1 MFGDREA
8 VFFGDLPLAALDG
21 CIVKFL
27 NAAAARADYVVV
39 VVAVGYFE
47 HRPVPLELQSPHQ
60 PGLFALGEH
69 PVNGGDTGLFTTF
82 YKKPVD
88 ILRAE
93 VSARALLQD
102 VEDLYPRYG
111 HLQARLLQRVRNFR
125 HIHSFQLSHYLSV
138 YHQDGFTGG
147 AVPRCLSGLPVNRWY
162 DSTLLPKGIRNTMK
176 ETEKLKLGEGLPLS
190 QVLDRLPYNADGLIP
205 AIAQQYDSG
214 EVLMMAWMNRQAL
227 EETLQTG
234 RVCYWSRSRQ
244 KFWRKGESSGQVQ
257 VLKDT
262 RFDCDGD
269 TILLLVDQTG
279 PACHTGR
286 RSCFYNAVRGDRVEV
301 VSDPLIDPRELYGK

>member
-1 MFGDREA
+1 
-8 VFFGDLPLAALDG
+8 
-21 CIVKFL
+21 
-27 NAAAARADYVVV
+27 
-39 VVAVGYFE
+39 
-47 HRPVPLELQSPHQ
+47 
-60 PGLFALGEH
+60 
-69 PVNGGDTGLFTTF
+69 
-82 YKKPVD
+82 
-88 ILRAE
+88 
-93 VSARALLQD
+93 
-102 VEDLYPRYG
+102 
-111 HLQARLLQRVRNFR
+111 
-125 HIHSFQLSHYLSV
+125 
-138 YHQDGFTGG
+138 
-147 AVPRCLSGLPVNRWY
+147 
-162 DSTLLPKGIRNTMK
+162 MK